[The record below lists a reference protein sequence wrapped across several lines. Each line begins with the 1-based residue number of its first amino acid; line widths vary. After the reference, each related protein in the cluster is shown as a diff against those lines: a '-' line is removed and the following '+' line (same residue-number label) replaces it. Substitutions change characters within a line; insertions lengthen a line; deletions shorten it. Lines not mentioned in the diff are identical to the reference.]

1 MPSVILINPRPANAV
16 HNVSRVVYKKS
27 NYLSIYGANFVFRQ
41 YIILVRLPNV
51 FTGASNILPG
61 YFTVITAATFSFLNI
76 NILYLAGLMASSSLL
91 YLAGIVFN
99 DYFDIEI
106 DKKERPSRPLP
117 SGKITKR
124 KALTIAISSIIAA
137 NVLALLINWTSFIVA
152 VILTTIVIAYDYRL
166 KHNSITGPITM
177 GLARFVN
184 MILGASP
191 ALPTLLLSTASSKV
205 LLFIATSMFLYVV
218 AIGILSKQ
226 EVSDKATNLVIICSL
241 SIVLIDIASIA
252 IAGLMGIFQHAVF
265 ANLALFSIVMVI
277 IFRPILRRLGS
288 LAPIHIQNIIK
299 NMIISIIILDSV
311 FVSGIIGLPYGF
323 ATLLLIIPPVMLARK
338 YYLT

>member
-1 MPSVILINPRPANAV
+1 MLQALY
-16 HNVSRVVYKKS
+16 NVSRVVYKKN

-51 FTGASNILPG
+51 FTAASNILPG
-61 YFTVITAATFSFLNI
+61 YFTVITAAASSFPNI
-76 NILYLAGLMASSSLL
+76 NILYLAGLMTSSSLL

-137 NVLALLINWTSFIVA
+137 NVLTLLINLTSFLVA
-152 VILTTIVIAYDYRL
+152 VILTTIIIAYDYRL
-166 KHNSITGPITM
+166 KHNTITGPITM
-177 GLARFVN
+177 GFARFVN
-184 MILGASP
+184 IILGASP
-191 ALPTLLLSTASSKV
+191 ALPTLLLSTASSKM

-218 AIGILSKQ
+218 AIGILSKK
-226 EVSDKATNLVIICSL
+226 EVNGKATKLVIILSL
-241 SIVLIDIASIA
+241 SIVFVNIASIT
-252 IAGLMGIFQHAVF
+252 IAGLIGIFQSAVF
-265 ANLALFSIVMVI
+265 ANLALFSIVIVI
-277 IFRPILRRLGS
+277 IFRPILRDLGS

-323 ATLLLIIPPVMLARK
+323 ATLLLIIPSVILARK
-338 YYLT
+338 LYLT

>member
-1 MPSVILINPRPANAV
+1 M
-16 HNVSRVVYKKS
+16 
-27 NYLSIYGANFVFRQ
+27 FRQ

-51 FTGASNILPG
+51 FSAASNILPG
-61 YFTVITAATFSFLNI
+61 YFIVAADATSSFLNI
-76 NILYLAGLMASSSLL
+76 NIIYLAGLMTSSSLL

-106 DKKERPSRPLP
+106 DKKERPNRPLP

-124 KALTIAISSIIAA
+124 KGLTIAISSVIAA
-137 NVLALLINWTSFIVA
+137 NVLTILINLTSFIVA
-152 VILTTIVIAYDYRL
+152 VILTTIIIAYDYSL
-166 KHNSITGPITM
+166 KHNTITGPITM

-184 MILGASP
+184 MILGSSL
-191 ALPTLLLSTASSKV
+191 ALPTLLLSTASSKM

-226 EVSDKATNLVIICSL
+226 EVSGKATNLIIISSL
-241 SIVLIDIASIA
+241 SIVFVDIAAIA
-252 IAGLMGIFQHAVF
+252 IAGLIGIFQSAVF

-277 IFRPILRRLGS
+277 IFRPILRGLGN

-323 ATLLLIIPPVMLARK
+323 ATLLLIIPPIILARK
-338 YYLT
+338 LYLT

>member
-1 MPSVILINPRPANAV
+1 
-16 HNVSRVVYKKS
+16 
-27 NYLSIYGANFVFRQ
+27 VFRQ

-51 FTGASNILPG
+51 FTAASNILPG
-61 YFTVITAATFSFLNI
+61 YFIVAADATSSYLNI
-76 NILYLAGLMASSSLL
+76 NIIYLAGLMTSSSLL

-106 DKKERPSRPLP
+106 DKKERPNRPLP

-124 KALTIAISSIIAA
+124 KGLTIAISSVIAA
-137 NVLALLINWTSFIVA
+137 NVLTILINLTSFIVA
-152 VILTTIVIAYDYRL
+152 VILTTIIIAYDYSL
-166 KHNSITGPITM
+166 KHSTITGPITM

-184 MILGASP
+184 MILGSSL
-191 ALPTLLLSTASSKV
+191 ALPTLLLSTASSKM
-205 LLFIATSMFLYVV
+205 LIFIATSMFLYVV

-226 EVSDKATNLVIICSL
+226 EVSGKATNLIIISSL
-241 SIVLIDIASIA
+241 SIVFVDIAAIA
-252 IAGLMGIFQHAVF
+252 IAGLIGIFQSEVF

-277 IFRPILRRLGS
+277 IFRPILRGLGN

-323 ATLLLIIPPVMLARK
+323 ATLLLIIPPIILARK
-338 YYLT
+338 LYLT

>member
-1 MPSVILINPRPANAV
+1 
-16 HNVSRVVYKKS
+16 
-27 NYLSIYGANFVFRQ
+27 VFRQ

-51 FTGASNILPG
+51 FSAASNILPG
-61 YFTVITAATFSFLNI
+61 YFIVAADATSSFLNI
-76 NILYLAGLMASSSLL
+76 NIIYLAGLMTSSSLL

-106 DKKERPSRPLP
+106 DKKERPNRPLP

-124 KALTIAISSIIAA
+124 KALTIAISSVIAA
-137 NVLALLINWTSFIVA
+137 NVLTILINLTSFIVA
-152 VILTTIVIAYDYRL
+152 VILTTIIIAYDYSL
-166 KHNSITGPITM
+166 KHSTITGPITM

-184 MILGASP
+184 MILGASL
-191 ALPTLLLSTASSKV
+191 ALPTLLLSTASGKI

-226 EVSDKATNLVIICSL
+226 EVSGKATNLIIISSL
-241 SIVLIDIASIA
+241 SIVFVDIAAIA
-252 IAGLMGIFQHAVF
+252 IAGLIGIFQSAVF

-277 IFRPILRRLGS
+277 IFRPILRGLSS

-323 ATLLLIIPPVMLARK
+323 ATLLLIIPPIILARNL
-338 YYLT
+338 YLT

>member
-1 MPSVILINPRPANAV
+1 M
-16 HNVSRVVYKKS
+16 
-27 NYLSIYGANFVFRQ
+27 FRQ

-51 FTGASNILPG
+51 FTAASNILSG
-61 YFTVITAATFSFLNI
+61 YFTIVATVSSSFINI
-76 NILYLAGLMASSSLL
+76 HILYLAGLMTSSSLL

-106 DKKERPSRPLP
+106 DKKERLTRPLP

-137 NVLALLINWTSFIVA
+137 NVITLVINWTSFVIA
-152 VILTTIVIAYDYRL
+152 VILTTIIIAYDYGL
-166 KHNSITGPITM
+166 KNNNITGPITM
-177 GLARFVN
+177 GLARSINV
-184 MILGASP
+184 ILGASP
-191 ALPTLLLSTASSKV
+191 ALPTLLLSTASSKM

-226 EVSDKATNLVIICSL
+226 EVSGKATDLIIISSL
-241 SIVLIDIASIA
+241 SIVFVDIAAIA
-252 IAGLMGIFQHAVF
+252 IAGLIGIFQSEVF

-277 IFRPILRRLGS
+277 IFRPILRGLGN

-323 ATLLLIIPPVMLARK
+323 ATLLLIIPPIILARK
-338 YYLT
+338 LYLT